1 MGNRAKMFYKDGRII
16 SLSDKRVIRRWKVKS
31 ALIVPSEY
39 LVHLEL
45 QDGRAVDI
53 QEDETGVY
61 VYENNLQIILAE
73 SPIALPT
80 FSDKKF
86 PSVLRTL
93 HHELLVNIQDGK
105 PLVNTIV
112 YTKPWFKSAAI
123 ITMALKKTN
132 NLPLV
137 EAWIKGLNTPFD
149 RNNNAGYAEAD
160 NLGQVLYMLSTVADK
175 KHPLVTKILD
185 EADNFDKGG
194 LSKVVLLICFHTLF
208 IRQNG

>member
-1 MGNRAKMFYKDGRII
+1 
-16 SLSDKRVIRRWKVKS
+16 
-31 ALIVPSEY
+31 LI
-39 LVHLEL
+39 
-45 QDGRAVDI
+45 
-53 QEDETGVY
+53 
-61 VYENNLQIILAE
+61 
-73 SPIALPT
+73 
-80 FSDKKF
+80 
-86 PSVLRTL
+86 
-93 HHELLVNIQDGK
+93 NIQDGK
-105 PLVNTIV
+105 PLVNTTV

-175 KHPLVTKILD
+175 KHPLVSKILD

-194 LSKVVLLICFHTLF
+194 F
-208 IRQNG
+208 IEGRTADMLPHPVYQTKWLKFGLKEMQLPDKYKIPVQYDSFSL